1 MRLLCTLKA
10 DLSSL
15 AGALQPQNGKKRI
28 FKKDGNPFY
37 RVDYDVCVY
46 FGGTQLRANLQWKD
60 KVSTLASPL
69 VSLLTK
75 SQGVLCEGPVAVMPY
90 VD

>member
-1 MRLLCTLKA
+1 LLRRIELFIEGAIVRGMRRICTLKA

-37 RVDYDVCVY
+37 RVDYHVCVY
-46 FGGTQLRANLQWKD
+46 FGGTQLRANLQWMD
-60 KVSTLASPL
+60 NVSTFTSVLL
-69 VSLLTK
+69 SLLTK
-75 SQGVLCEGPVAVMPY
+75 
-90 VD
+90 